1 MDDEF
6 EATELCSDSTIT
18 QRIIDGNESIVLSA
32 EAQPFRTW
40 QIFTGAKE
48 GWGWD
53 AIALEPMSGLADAF
67 NNGEGLKVLNA
78 GETFEGTFGVTSR

>member
-6 EATELCSDSTIT
+6 KAVNCDFNRTTHLNYIHDDGGNAT
-18 QRIIDGNESIVLSA
+18 IIMASPIRPGPYVWRQHGVPESPA
-32 EAQPFRTW
+32 W

-67 NNGEGLKVLNA
+67 NNQSLIHI
-78 GETFEGTFGVTSR
+78 